1 MTSLIR
7 AAFLLLLCAL
17 GWLVVFGLIAVGAYI
32 LKVGGGQALLLA
44 ILCTAGL
51 FVLVLGTARR

>member
-1 MTSLIR
+1 VKRPASFLMGCV
-7 AAFLLLLCAL
+7 AAVCA
-17 GWLVVFGLIAVGAYI
+17 VVAMGAYI
-32 LKVGGGQALLLA
+32 FRVGGGQALLLA

>member
-1 MTSLIR
+1 MKAARFLI
-7 AAFLLLLCAL
+7 
-17 GWLVVFGLIAVGAYI
+17 GVVIGFGLVATGAYI